1 MIRKLN
7 LLLSFIFV
15 SFFHQEIYS
24 QNIEQLSLDEC
35 IKIALDNNISL
46 KRAINN
52 EQIAKSNRMAAL
64 MAFLPDLAATINS
77 DFTKGT
83 FFDQSAF
90 RQVSTTTNTSSPL
103 IRSSVTIFNGFAN
116 HYNFRARSSE
126 ESAAEYGITATTNT
140 VKENVLVSY
149 LNVILGKEN
158 LVIANNRISLLQSQL
173 EREIKRESVGVG
185 NMESVYNFRSQIANE
200 KLNQV
205 RFNNQLKTDQLL
217 LIQTLQLDISNEYE
231 IESEFTANDDALLEL
246 ESYDNILDQGISYSP
261 LLKQARANQEAS
273 LYGFKIAKAR
283 RMPTIGGF
291 GQYGSRYSSN
301 GARSPDSGEILEN
314 AAFFDQ
320 LNWNAYSYFNLSLNI
335 PIFSRFQNTNAI
347 QVAKLNLSNTE
358 LAVKESMMNTTNSI
372 QRVYLELVAAQSTY
386 RAAVEN
392 AEALEQSFNF
402 VKRRYETGNTDFF
415 TYLEA
420 LNNKNRG
427 EIELINSK
435 YSIVFRKKILD
446 VYKGM

>member
-1 MIRKLN
+1 MIYRGKL
-7 LLLSFIFV
+7 LISFLFYFFISHLSL
-15 SFFHQEIYS
+15 S
-24 QNIEQLSLDEC
+24 QNIEQLSLDDC

-46 KRAINN
+46 KRSINN

-64 MAFLPDLAATINS
+64 MAFLPNLEASINS
-77 DFTKGT
+77 DYTKGT

-103 IRSSVTIFNGFAN
+103 IRSSVTLFNGFAN
-116 HYNFRARSSE
+116 HYNYRARNSQE
-126 ESAAEYGITATTNT
+126 LAAEYGIDATANT

-158 LVIANNRISLLQSQL
+158 LKITNDRIELLQSQL

-185 NMESVYNFRSQIANE
+185 NMETVYNFRSQVANE
-200 KLNQV
+200 KLSQV
-205 RFNNQLKTDQLL
+205 RLINQLKTDQLL
-217 LIQTLQLDISNEYE
+217 LIQTLQLDVSNEYE
-231 IESEFTANDDALLEL
+231 IDSEIFPNDDVLLTL
-246 ESYDNILDQGISYSP
+246 ESYDQILTQGLEYSP
-261 LLKQARANQEAS
+261 LIKQAKANQEAS
-273 LYGFKIAKAR
+273 LYGFKIAKAQR
-283 RMPTIGGF
+283 TPTIDGF

-301 GARSPDSGEILEN
+301 GARSPDSGQILEN
-314 AAFFDQ
+314 ATFFDQ
-320 LNWNAYSYFNLSLNI
+320 LDWNAYSYFNLSLNI

-347 QVAKLNLSNTE
+347 QVAKLDLGNAE
-358 LAVKESMMNTTNSI
+358 LTLKESTMNTTNTI
-372 QRVYLELVAAQSTY
+372 QRVYLDLVAAQSTY
-386 RAAVEN
+386 RAALEN

-402 VKRRYETGNTDFF
+402 VKRRYETGNTDFY

-435 YSIVFRKKILD
+435 YGIVFRKKILD
-446 VYKGM
+446 IYKGL

>member
-1 MIRKLN
+1 
-7 LLLSFIFV
+7 
-15 SFFHQEIYS
+15 
-24 QNIEQLSLDEC
+24 
-35 IKIALDNNISL
+35 
-46 KRAINN
+46 
-52 EQIAKSNRMAAL
+52 
-64 MAFLPDLAATINS
+64 
-77 DFTKGT
+77 
-83 FFDQSAF
+83 
-90 RQVSTTTNTSSPL
+90 
-103 IRSSVTIFNGFAN
+103 
-116 HYNFRARSSE
+116 
-126 ESAAEYGITATTNT
+126 
-140 VKENVLVSY
+140 
-149 LNVILGKEN
+149 
-158 LVIANNRISLLQSQL
+158 LQSQL

-205 RFNNQLKTDQLL
+205 RLNNQLKTDQLL